1 MVQQFAKV
9 IPKVQEYSIQKTK
22 ELVYERMTQ
31 RVLEFLLL
39 MELEQQS
46 AKVAYLKE

>member
-9 IPKVQEYSIQKTK
+9 IPKVQECSIQKTK